1 MLEKKPQAH
10 FVILGAG
17 DLHDKLLEKSKQL
30 GIDQHVSF
38 LGHRRNVEE
47 IVSLFDVYVCC
58 SLTEGLPIAM
68 IEAMALRRPI
78 VATRVG
84 GIPEL
89 IEDGVSGIL
98 VPPKDPD
105 SIANAI
111 LDILNGPELGHRL
124 GENAVKQ
131 YKEKFELS
139 SIAEQLNNIY
149 HDIVTQNA
157 R

>member
-1 MLEKKPQAH
+1 
-10 FVILGAG
+10 
-17 DLHDKLLEKSKQL
+17 
-30 GIDQHVSF
+30 
-38 LGHRRNVEE
+38 
-47 IVSLFDVYVCC
+47 
-58 SLTEGLPIAM
+58 M

-84 GIPEL
+84 GTPEL

-139 SIAEQLNNIY
+139 GIAEQLKNKY
-149 HDIVTQNA
+149 HDVIVSDSN
-157 R
+157 